1 MVNDVNREGEQK
13 YITHTDTETSTCCCC
28 CCCCG
33 SRQCGTA
40 PTQEAEEGD
49 RGWTNQ
55 NKKRINMK
63 SANKQKRD
71 VQRTG
76 GGFAHPREREV
87 FRAGIVYMMV
97 LDKANAGWGI

>member
-1 MVNDVNREGEQK
+1 
-13 YITHTDTETSTCCCC
+13 
-28 CCCCG
+28 
-33 SRQCGTA
+33 
-40 PTQEAEEGD
+40 
-49 RGWTNQ
+49 
-55 NKKRINMK
+55 MK